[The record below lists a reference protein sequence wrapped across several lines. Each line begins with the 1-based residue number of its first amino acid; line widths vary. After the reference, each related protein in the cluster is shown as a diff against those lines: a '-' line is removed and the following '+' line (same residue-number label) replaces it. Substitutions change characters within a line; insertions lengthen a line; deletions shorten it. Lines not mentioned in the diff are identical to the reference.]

1 MKATISGGGSTQS
14 RGCRPGKPVALS
26 YCSGVYEYSTDGRK
40 ILSWPMG
47 QFGGLLGFPNINNPL
62 TEKLVSGNERD
73 GEYFSGVL
81 PHSMRNGKASLGSYP
96 PESEQCL
103 ADKLANLYSPYLRSP
118 DIGIRFFSNG
128 TDATQCAVTLA
139 RYAAER
145 SLFVSSGYH
154 GGSSPVF
161 AFKPQNEGVIPQNSE
176 YRFEIE
182 FGTDVF
188 DLSHAYKEIIE
199 NSAAVIVEV
208 PSVED
213 ERKAAEW
220 LELVSDESR
229 KSETCFILD
238 DIVTGFRFAPA
249 GALEYYS
256 NVLCEGNG
264 LALRSPSI
272 PPIQADFIC
281 LGKALSTYGKVS
293 ALLGPRDAMEALSD
307 KVFASYTF
315 NDHPL
320 GFVDALWTLGEY
332 EKHADRLYDK
342 NMLTEDCLWTVGT
355 TLKSRLN
362 YVFKEYN
369 FPAKCIGHPARSA
382 IVPNY
387 DDGQSL
393 GLTRAEMINT
403 LLARVVD
410 EHDILLHRPNFVTL
424 SHGLDH
430 VSQTLSAVET
440 VLKSMQ

>member
-1 MKATISGGGSTQS
+1 MTRATIVGNGASTQS
-14 RGCRPGKPVALS
+14 RGKRPGRSVTLS
-26 YCSGVYEYSTDGRK
+26 HCSGVYEYSTDGRK

-47 QFGGLLGFPNINNPL
+47 QYGPLLGFPS
-62 TEKLVSGNERD
+62 SGNELTKELHHILLHAIYD
-73 GEYFSGVL
+73 GS
-81 PHSMRNGKASLGSYP
+81 AALGSYP
-96 PESEQCL
+96 PESEQLL
-103 ADKLANLYSPYLRSP
+103 ADKLATLYSPYLRSP

-128 TDATQCAVTLA
+128 TDATQCAVTLS
-139 RYAAER
+139 RYATDR
-145 SLFVSSGYH
+145 SLFISSGYH

-293 ALLGPRDAMEALSD
+293 ALLGPLELMEPLSD

-320 GFVDALWTLGEY
+320 GFADALWTLDEY
-332 EKHADRLYDK
+332 EKHAKRLYD
-342 NMLTEDCLWTVGT
+342 MDDIRRDSLCAIGWALESGLDSL
-355 TLKSRLN
+355 
-362 YVFKEYN
+362 FQEYS

-382 IVPNY
+382 IVVDSVY
-387 DDGQSL
+387 VDGNEKL
-393 GLTRAEMINT
+393 GE

-424 SHGLDH
+424 AHNLDH
-430 VSQTLSAVET
+430 VSQTLSAVEI
-440 VLKSMQ
+440 VLKSMQWQ